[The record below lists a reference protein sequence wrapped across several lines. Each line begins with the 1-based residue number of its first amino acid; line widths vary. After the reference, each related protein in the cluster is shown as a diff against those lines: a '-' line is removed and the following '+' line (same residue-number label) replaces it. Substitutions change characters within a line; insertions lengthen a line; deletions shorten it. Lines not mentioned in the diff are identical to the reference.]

1 MFLRKYK
8 QIKRKEVI
16 FELDEWQS
24 IERGAEKAGIKTS
37 DYIRRMVLNGK
48 VIQIDM
54 KNVTPLVNGMRT
66 ISNNINQIAR
76 KANETH
82 SIHAEDVGQMQI
94 EVESLCRLLSQALS
108 ELRSITA

>member
-1 MFLRKYK
+1 MRKYK

-16 FELDEWQS
+16 FELDEWRY
-24 IERGAEKAGIKTS
+24 IEQAAEKIGITTS
-37 DYIRRMVLNGK
+37 DYIRRMALNGK
-48 VIQIDM
+48 VTQIEM
-54 KNVTPLVNGMRT
+54 NNVTPLVNGMRT

-82 SIHAEDVGQMQI
+82 SIHNDDVNRMKI

-108 ELRSITA
+108 ELRSIAA

>member
-1 MFLRKYK
+1 MRKYK

-24 IERGAEKAGIKTS
+24 IERGAEKVGITTS
-37 DYIRRMVLNGK
+37 DYIRRISLNGK

-82 SIHAEDVGQMQI
+82 SIHNDDVNRMKT

-108 ELRSITA
+108 KLRSIAA